1 MKKVTDRADD
11 LTYTGAMD
19 FKDGA
24 GKAEEYTYDANGNMT
39 SDLNRGIVSI
49 TYNQLN
55 LPQSVL
61 FKDGHESRYTY
72 AADGR
77 KLRAEYRLNNFQI
90 IDKSD
95 ASGSDW
101 AEQST
106 IGDGMVVK
114 PGITDSVKADNP
126 YYTTLTVRDYC
137 GSYIYK
143 NGKLE
148 RVLTAGGYIE
158 DGEYYF
164 YIKDYQGNVRV
175 VLDQRNHPVELNAYY
190 PYGMLMAA
198 TPSDSKQ
205 PHKYGAKELDR
216 ENGLDLYN
224 SQARWYAP
232 QTGRTPTMDPLAE
245 KYPHLSPYL
254 WCAAN
259 PITLTDP
266 TGKELKPKG
275 EEELQVIKNT
285 IPAEARRFVVINDE
299 GFIDKNKLE
308 EYSGDSYNFQIL
320 KYIVNSPIT
329 MFVELND
336 NYNYIDENGELK
348 NSTMTYYDFNPIY
361 DNEDDKDKT
370 CSTISG
376 LSTGETGKMGIT
388 LFPDRAGFSGSTNN
402 TIHVIINKNLS
413 EKGSAETYSH
423 EANGHGALYILNGYN
438 HRGASLH
445 FRGTKDTNIKLID
458 MIIKS
463 KTETVKNMK

>member
-1 MKKVTDRADD
+1 MPISVPKTLRVMITSTPHRHTKKRLIKTV
-11 LTYTGAMD
+11 GAH
-19 FKDGA
+19 
-24 GKAEEYTYDANGNMT
+24 TPC
-39 SDLNRGIVSI
+39 S
-49 TYNQLN
+49 
-55 LPQSVL
+55 
-61 FKDGHESRYTY
+61 
-72 AADGR
+72 
-77 KLRAEYRLNNFQI
+77 
-90 IDKSD
+90 
-95 ASGSDW
+95 
-101 AEQST
+101 
-106 IGDGMVVK
+106 
-114 PGITDSVKADNP
+114 
-126 YYTTLTVRDYC
+126 C
-137 GSYIYK
+137 
-143 NGKLE
+143 
-148 RVLTAGGYIE
+148 GYILG
-158 DGEYYF
+158 GEYYF
-164 YIKDYQGNVRV
+164 YIKDYQGNIPV
-175 VLDQRNHPVELNAYY
+175 VLNQSNQPVELNSYY
-190 PYGMLMAA
+190 PYGALMAA
-198 TPSDSKQ
+198 TATEGTQ
-205 PHKYGAKELDR
+205 PYKYSAKELDR
-216 ENGLDLYN
+216 ENGLDSYD

-232 QTGRTPTMDPLAE
+232 QIGCTSTLDPMAE

-348 NSTMTYYDFNPIY
+348 NSTMTYYDFNPLY

-370 CSTISG
+370 GSTISG

-413 EKGSAETYSH
+413 EKGAAETYSH

-438 HRGASLH
+438 HRGASHH
-445 FRGTKDTNIKLID
+445 FRGTKDTNTKLID

>member
-1 MKKVTDRADD
+1 MITSTPHRHTKKRLIKTV
-11 LTYTGAMD
+11 GAH
-19 FKDGA
+19 
-24 GKAEEYTYDANGNMT
+24 T
-39 SDLNRGIVSI
+39 SCS
-49 TYNQLN
+49 
-55 LPQSVL
+55 
-61 FKDGHESRYTY
+61 
-72 AADGR
+72 
-77 KLRAEYRLNNFQI
+77 
-90 IDKSD
+90 
-95 ASGSDW
+95 
-101 AEQST
+101 
-106 IGDGMVVK
+106 
-114 PGITDSVKADNP
+114 
-126 YYTTLTVRDYC
+126 C
-137 GSYIYK
+137 
-143 NGKLE
+143 
-148 RVLTAGGYIE
+148 GYIQGG
-158 DGEYYF
+158 DYYF
-164 YIKDYQGNVRV
+164 YIKDYQGNIPV
-175 VLDQRNHPVELNAYY
+175 VLNQSNQPVELNSYY
-190 PYGMLMAA
+190 PYGALMAA
-198 TPSDSKQ
+198 TATEGIQ
-205 PHKYGAKELDR
+205 PYKYSAKELDR
-216 ENGLDLYN
+216 ENGLDLYD

-232 QTGRTPTMDPLAE
+232 QIGRTSTLDPMAE

-348 NSTMTYYDFNPIY
+348 NSTMTYYDFNPLY

-370 CSTISG
+370 GSTISG

-413 EKGSAETYSH
+413 EKGAAETYSH

-438 HRGASLH
+438 HRGASHH
-445 FRGTKDTNIKLID
+445 FRGIKDTNTKLID

-463 KTETVKNMK
+463 KTETVNNMK

>member
-1 MKKVTDRADD
+1 MITSTPHRHTKKRLIKTV
-11 LTYTGAMD
+11 GAH
-19 FKDGA
+19 
-24 GKAEEYTYDANGNMT
+24 TPC
-39 SDLNRGIVSI
+39 S
-49 TYNQLN
+49 
-55 LPQSVL
+55 
-61 FKDGHESRYTY
+61 
-72 AADGR
+72 
-77 KLRAEYRLNNFQI
+77 
-90 IDKSD
+90 
-95 ASGSDW
+95 
-101 AEQST
+101 
-106 IGDGMVVK
+106 
-114 PGITDSVKADNP
+114 
-126 YYTTLTVRDYC
+126 C
-137 GSYIYK
+137 
-143 NGKLE
+143 
-148 RVLTAGGYIE
+148 GYILG
-158 DGEYYF
+158 GEYSF
-164 YIKDYQGNVRV
+164 YIKDYQGNIRV
-175 VLDQRNHPVELNAYY
+175 VLNQSNQPIELNSYY
-190 PYGMLMAA
+190 SYGALMAA
-198 TPSDSKQ
+198 TTTEGNQ
-205 PHKYGAKELDR
+205 PYKYSAKELDR
-216 ENGLDLYN
+216 ENGLDLYD

-232 QTGRTPTMDPLAE
+232 QIDRTSTFDPMAE

-348 NSTMTYYDFNPIY
+348 NSTMTYYDFNPLY

-370 CSTISG
+370 GSTISG

-413 EKGSAETYSH
+413 EKGAAETYSH

-438 HRGASLH
+438 HRGASHH